1 MKFFK
6 NEKLNKERGSATIE
20 AIISFTG
27 FLFVIFTILNVVNF
41 CRAQMLISNAVD
53 TATKEITQYSYFY
66 KMSGL
71 QKFSEDISNNAEDG
85 KTNLNDV
92 LGTVDGLYSS
102 IGTAVDNTTQHAT
115 NVQDAVEEGNF
126 NLTEIQNTLASI
138 KSDGTNI
145 ETSMNSVMSAFDSV
159 QDNPLLYMKSIIA
172 VAGNESLDMLKSH
185 VIAAPLAKSFTAKH
199 FGKTTAEAN
208 DFLKGLGVVD
218 GLDGMN
224 FKMSTI
230 FSSDSPEDVHIVV
243 YYRLKIVQIF
253 GWATLEVPMCKESV
267 ARAWLGGDD
276 VQKVVEPMVPAA
288 EPEDTETPEG
298 EGTETEENEEQ
309 KEEETPEKVDT
320 TNSYWHLGDGGYGV
334 ENAGRDQAF
343 MDLYNQT
350 YNIDTS
356 KPGWYQQQKGTD
368 GSYSG
373 NLYYQD
379 CALDSSYNEFDAAF
393 YLGEL
398 HRIQDQINDGTLPYS
413 TKSFTYVVYVPENI
427 SDAEYNK
434 MKENIAKGQT
444 DYQFMMSGADEET
457 KKQYADIGMSV
468 QIVKA
473 GGNYDYGSEG

>member
-115 NVQDAVEEGNF
+115 NVQNAVEEGNF
-126 NLTEIQNTLASI
+126 NLTEIQNTLAGI

-298 EGTETEENEEQ
+298 EGSETEEKEEQ

-320 TNSYWHLGDGGYGV
+320 TNSYWHLGVDGHGYDNTAGSFDNLLV
-334 ENAGRDQAF
+334 TSKGIDREEMVVNGLVYGRDKYNVVYG
-343 MDLYNQT
+343 MDFCVDADEVHSNLIYWDSMQSIKAMEEEYVESNGTRGYEPGSTNT
-350 YNIDTS
+350 Y
-356 KPGWYQQQKGTD
+356 K
-368 GSYSG
+368 
-373 NLYYQD
+373 
-379 CALDSSYNEFDAAF
+379 
-393 YLGEL
+393 
-398 HRIQDQINDGTLPYS
+398 
-413 TKSFTYVVYVPENI
+413 YVIYVPENI
-427 SDAEYNK
+427 SDEKLNEIKKASEENRQEYSAAA
-434 MKENIAKGQT
+434 KE
-444 DYQFMMSGADEET
+444 DYGL
-457 KKQYADIGMSV
+457 DISV
-468 QIVKA
+468 SVEIIKA

>member
-115 NVQDAVEEGNF
+115 NVQNAIDDGNF
-126 NLTEIQNTLASI
+126 NLTSIQNTLAGI

-288 EPEDTETPEG
+288 EPEDTETSEG
-298 EGTETEENEEQ
+298 ENGDETQEENSTGSTDLWALPKRSEDGYSLVQ
-309 KEEETPEKVDT
+309 QPAFNDLMGKTYGFDVDQNSPYLIGT
-320 TNSYWHLGDGGYGV
+320 QGSNAYACMNLTDAEGLLFGMDNNSYVAQNAYYKTIEKLKSAEDDYNPELDGV
-334 ENAGRDQAF
+334 HFNC
-343 MDLYNQT
+343 
-350 YNIDTS
+350 
-356 KPGWYQQQKGTD
+356 KPGEVK
-368 GSYSG
+368 
-373 NLYYQD
+373 NVV
-379 CALDSSYNEFDAAF
+379 
-393 YLGEL
+393 
-398 HRIQDQINDGTLPYS
+398 
-413 TKSFTYVVYVPENI
+413 YVVYVPENI
-427 SDAEYNK
+427 PDDVLNDIKSKSENGAENYK
-434 MKENIAKGQT
+434 AQAKELLGRDVTVNIS
-444 DYQFMMSGADEET
+444 F
-457 KKQYADIGMSV
+457 
-468 QIVKA
+468 VKA